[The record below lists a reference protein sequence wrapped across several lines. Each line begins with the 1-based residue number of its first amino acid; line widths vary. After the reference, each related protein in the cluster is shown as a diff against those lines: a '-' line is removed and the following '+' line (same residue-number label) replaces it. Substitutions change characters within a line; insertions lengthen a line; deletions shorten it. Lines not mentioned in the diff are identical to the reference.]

1 MLETILLTAILN
13 APHSTAPSTVWL
25 EGETPSSA
33 NVAVGPARPENAAR
47 LRGGAWLNLF
57 VPENEVDAKV
67 PAGGV
72 LLGYDFT
79 VEGTGEREIWGR
91 IGFEFVRSPFEWR
104 VDNGA
109 WQKVSPEDLTTD
121 LVPLSDWTEVAWR
134 KFGTANLA
142 GKHRLEIRLTAPKK
156 ADGKPDRLLF
166 AADTF
171 AIAAPGFAPYGA
183 FESSQ
188 VPKTAADSA
197 AASQVF
203 QLPAS
208 AENARPKVTLAGD
221 WEIARHDEQTPPF
234 DVAVPI
240 EGTPKNPVWTAIPVP
255 SDRNVS
261 RPDLMFAHRTWYR
274 TRVNVP
280 AELKDRGFRLTFG
293 QNNLNTTVLVNGQFC
308 GFEPNPHVAFAVD
321 CSRALRPGVNEIWVG
336 IRDAWYGYSTN
347 PKDPMKLRRRFNQPL
362 RIGSEGFQ
370 DLAYPIWNSFQSG
383 ILDAPVLEA
392 TGPVYA
398 QDVFVRP
405 SVSRKRLEADVTVL
419 NPGTGT
425 NATTNVT
432 VEAQVVDAKTGETV
446 LSLPAKSLSLGAGS
460 QVVTLGADWSNPTL
474 WWPDR
479 PHLYQLRTKVVSGS
493 GTDVHHTRFGFRE
506 WGAKGMDFTLNGQVW
521 RGWAELVGGDTREA
535 WLANYRKTGQR
546 FQRMSGTSQNG
557 GTRWN
562 GMPFTEALDWCD
574 ENGVVIR
581 RSGILDG
588 QTIGYLAI
596 ENDPDLK
603 AMYKSEI
610 KQQLMEN
617 WRRQMVAQVKAE
629 RNHPSIHVWSLE
641 NEWLYINCINLY
653 GDKMDEFEREV
664 QRVGDEVAKA
674 DPTRLWMVDGGG
686 AGKAN
691 TYPVHGDHYVYTNDP
706 SAYPALAYSDHVDG
720 GGRGRWVFDK
730 KRPRYAAEDFFATGI
745 NPADYA
751 WIGGEVAFTG
761 KVGAHLGIARVQRMI
776 TEGYRSH
783 GTMSH
788 AHHWVGPE
796 GDKFNKHLSNAER
809 AVFVR
814 EYDSAFAS
822 GQSIVR
828 TLTVLNDSRYPD
840 PITLSY
846 AIAKPGT
853 AGTAVR
859 RTLNL
864 APGEKTTFPIT
875 ITAPTVTAPG
885 RFELQLELAAGGKSV
900 FRDVKRIQVYPE
912 ATPIS
917 SPFVLVDPKGEFA
930 KTLRAANFRPT
941 VVASVASVPK
951 SATVIVVAPDTF
963 SPGDAAR
970 SDLAVL
976 ASAGKRVIVLEQT
989 NPLVAQGLPLP
1000 IKVQQNQGAFAY
1012 LERAEHPALVGLQD
1026 DDFWGWPGD
1035 HVFRNAY
1042 EKPVRGARSLIQCH
1056 RQLGS
1061 SALIEAP
1068 VGSGLMLLCQA
1079 NVGSKF
1085 RTSIVAR
1092 KLMTNLLRYATTYQ
1106 AVSRPVATVLKDQPA
1121 VASTLAEVGLKA
1133 SAKSVKD
1140 AIATPGVAIVAANPA
1155 NLKALRSEATAL
1167 TRFFAGGGDLILT
1180 GLTPEGIADYNAIVG
1195 VNHAIRPFRMER
1207 TGLVLPKPPR
1217 AAGLTQGDAIML
1229 SNRRLFAWTQ
1239 DMYIADDVFSH
1250 VVDSDDVAPFAKLPN
1265 DYFYNTVNGMVSA
1278 DGWPYIFSFELK
1290 SAKPEYTMEF
1300 DREYSFRR
1308 MEWTGNGFYHLITK
1322 LELTFDG
1329 GNPLVIDVLP
1339 NTDPQM
1345 LDLQGRRGR
1354 KVSLRVLDWKRT
1366 PGVNDVVGID
1376 NVRLFVD
1383 RGPEWKG
1390 VQTLM
1395 NPGGIVFYP
1404 KGKGGITLVNLKFQ
1418 RNEPVPENAGK
1429 KQRIFAGLLRNLNA
1443 AFTDTDPVILGAA
1456 GSTLRPVSL
1465 AKVANQYRGE
1475 RGWFGNPAETF
1486 RDMPFG
1492 TRTFNGVPFD
1502 IYELLTSPTPNCVM
1516 LGGPGVPGNLP
1527 DRAEIPVNQTAKAL
1541 VFLHTA
1547 RIDRRLQEWER
1558 GPGKRELVAE
1568 YLVTY
1573 ADGSERVI
1581 PLIIGS
1587 EIADFRQTNPRPLDQ
1602 AAIGWQARLGE
1613 SDRFATAYLYQWNN
1627 PSPERPIRS
1636 VTLRYAGSERFG
1648 VPALLGLTV
1657 AAPSGKNP

>member
-1 MLETILLTAILN
+1 MTAILTSPQAS
-13 APHSTAPSTVWL
+13 APAPATVWI
-25 EGETPSSA
+25 EGEAPTSA
-33 NVAVGPARPENAAR
+33 NTEVGPAKPENAAR
-47 LRGGAWLNLF
+47 LRSGAWLNLAI
-57 VPENEVDAKV
+57 PENELAAKV

-72 LLGYDFT
+72 ELRYDFT
-79 VEGTGEREIWGR
+79 VEASGDREIWGR
-91 IGFEFVRSPFEWR
+91 IGFEFARSPFEWR
-104 VDNGA
+104 IDQGP
-109 WQKVSPEDLTTD
+109 WQRVSPDDLTTD
-121 LVPLSDWTEVAWR
+121 LVPLSDWTEVAWI
-134 KFGTANLA
+134 KFGTARLT
-142 GKHRLEIRLTAPKK
+142 GKHRLGIRIAAPKK
-156 ADGKPDRLLF
+156 PDGKPERLLF
-166 AADTF
+166 AADAF
-171 AIAAPGFAPYGA
+171 AVAAPGFTPYGA

-188 VPKTAADSA
+188 VPKTAADQA
-197 AASQVF
+197 AAAQVF

-208 AENARPKVTLAGD
+208 ADNARPKVSLAGS
-221 WEIARHDEQTPPF
+221 WEVARHDEQTPPF
-234 DVAVPI
+234 DIATPI

-255 SDRNVS
+255 SDRNVA
-261 RPDLMFAHRTWYR
+261 RPDLVFAHRLWYR

-280 AELKDRGFRLTFG
+280 AELKDRGFRLSFG
-293 QNNLNTTVLVNGQFC
+293 QNNLNTTVLVNGQLC

-321 CSRALRPGVNEIWVG
+321 CSRAMRPGINEIWVG

-362 RIGSEGFQ
+362 RYGSEGFQ

-392 TGPVYA
+392 TGPTYA

-405 SVSRKRLEADVTVL
+405 SVAKRRLEADVEVL
-419 NPGTGT
+419 NPGS
-425 NATTNVT
+425 ATSVT
-432 VEAQVVDAKTGETV
+432 VEAQVVDHRTGEVALKIPAQTV
-446 LSLPAKSLSLGAGS
+446 SLGAAAR
-460 QVVTLGADWSNPTL
+460 QTVTLGADWANPTL

-479 PHLYQLRTKVVSGS
+479 PHLYRLRTMVRTSA
-493 GTDVHHTRFGFRE
+493 GTDTHDTRFGFRE

-521 RGWAELVGGDTREA
+521 RGWAELVQGDTRDA

-557 GTRWN
+557 GIRWN

-588 QTIGYLAI
+588 QVIGYMAI

-603 AMYKSEI
+603 ALYKSDI

-629 RNHPSIHVWSLE
+629 RNHPSIHLWSLE

-653 GDKMDEFEREV
+653 GDKMDAFEREV
-664 QRVGDEVAKA
+664 QRVGDAVAQA

-686 AGKAN
+686 AAKAN

-706 SAYPALAYSDHVDG
+706 NAYPALAYQDFPEG

-730 KRPRYAAEDFFATGI
+730 QRPRYAAEDFFATGI

-751 WIGGEVAFTG
+751 WIGGEVSFTG
-761 KVGAHLGIARVQRMI
+761 KVGAHLGIARVQRML

-788 AHHWVGPE
+788 AHHWVGDE
-796 GDKFNKHLSNAER
+796 GAKFNKHLSNAER

-822 GQSIVR
+822 GQSITR

-840 PITLSY
+840 PITLTY
-846 AIAKPGT
+846 AIAKPGAT
-853 AGTAVR
+853 GTPVS

-864 APGEKTTFPIT
+864 APGEKTTFPIRL
-875 ITAPTVTAPG
+875 TAPTVAAAG
-885 RFELQLELAAGGKSV
+885 RFELQLELTVDGKSV
-900 FRDVKRIQVYPE
+900 FRDVKRMQVYPD
-912 ATPIS
+912 AAPSTA
-917 SPFVLVDPKGEFA
+917 PFVLLDPKGEFGKLLRTA
-930 KTLRAANFRPT
+930 KFSPT
-941 VVASVASVPK
+941 VVAATSAIPK
-951 SATVIVVAPDTF
+951 TATTIVVAPDALSAT
-963 SPGDAAR
+963 DAAR

-976 ASAGKRVIVLEQT
+976 ASAGKRVIVLEQS
-989 NPLVAQGLPLP
+989 NPLVAQGLPVP

-1012 LERAEHPALVGLQD
+1012 LERSEHPVLQGLQD
-1026 DDFWGWPGD
+1026 DDFWAWPGD

-1068 VGSGLMLLCQA
+1068 VGEGLMLLCQA

-1085 RTSIVAR
+1085 SSSVVAR
-1092 KLMTNLLRYATTYQ
+1092 KLLSNMLRYAATYR
-1106 AVSRPVATVLKDQPA
+1106 AVARPVTTVLKDQPL

-1133 SAKSVKD
+1133 SPKSVVD
-1140 AIATPGVAIVAANPA
+1140 AIAKPGVAIVAATPA
-1155 NLKALRSEATAL
+1155 NLKALRAASTVLNA
-1167 TRFFAGGGDLILT
+1167 FFAAGGDLVLT
-1180 GLTPEGIADYNAIVG
+1180 GLTPEGIGDYNAIVG

-1207 TGLVLPKPPR
+1207 TGLVLPKPAR
-1217 AAGLTQGDAIML
+1217 SAGLTQGDAIML

-1278 DGWPYIFSFELK
+1278 DGWPYIFSFDLK
-1290 SAKPEYTMEF
+1290 TQRPEYTMEF
-1300 DREYSFRR
+1300 DREYTFRR
-1308 MEWTGNGFYHLITK
+1308 MEWTGNGFYHLVTK

-1329 GNPLVIDVLP
+1329 ANPLVLDVLP

-1354 KVSLRVLDWKRT
+1354 RVGVKILDWKRMSVT
-1366 PGVNDVVGID
+1366 NDVVGID
-1376 NVRLFVD
+1376 NIRMYVD

-1404 KGKGGITLVNLKFQ
+1404 KAKGGITLVNLKFQ
-1418 RNEPVPENAGK
+1418 PNEPVPENAGK

-1443 AFTDTDPVILGAA
+1443 AFTDSEPVILGAA
-1456 GSTLRPVSL
+1456 GSTLETVSL

-1475 RGWFGNPAETF
+1475 RGWYGNPAETF

-1492 TRTFNGVPFD
+1492 NRTFNGVPFD
-1502 IYELLTSPTPNCVM
+1502 IYELPTSPTPNCVM

-1527 DRAEIPVNQTAKAL
+1527 ERVEIPVNRPAKAL

-1558 GPGKRELVAE
+1558 GPGKREIVAE

-1573 ADGSERVI
+1573 ADGSERTI
-1581 PLIIGS
+1581 PLIIGN

-1613 SDRFATAYLYQWNN
+1613 SDRYATAYLYQWNN
-1627 PSPERPIRS
+1627 PSPEKAIRS
-1636 VTLRYAGSERFG
+1636 VTLRYPGSERFG
-1648 VPALLGLTV
+1648 VPALLGLTI
-1657 AAPSGKNP
+1657 AAPTAAAPRAK